1 MQKYFWPV
9 LLPILFLAYSL
20 PLFLRVYATAPNV
33 IDEEFHLRQ
42 GLHFCNKRFDVW
54 DPKITTF
61 PGLYLFSLIL
71 IPLNACTE
79 LGLRCISLAAAT
91 VNVVTLYKIRR
102 RLLGSAH
109 GQLAAL
115 DAITLGTLPPLYFFS
130 HLYYTDT
137 LSLTT
142 VLLFYYYWHKES
154 HLQAA
159 VFGATSVL
167 VRQTNVV
174 WVAMCF
180 AIMALDV
187 MSGNYARVKG
197 IKKQQ
202 VELLNPKVLWDMLT
216 SYRLLGRSIWQIL
229 RKGCYYLII
238 ILPFVFFVFLNG
250 SIVIGDKRAHE
261 ATMHLPQIF
270 YFSLF
275 AAFFGVSN
283 TMHEWQSTL
292 RWLSR
297 EKLIVLFLLG
307 VGVLTVKWNTLVHPY
322 LLADNRHYTFYIWN
336 RFYGRYLWF
345 KYAMVPVYVFALA
358 LLHCGL
364 RHMRTSFKLMFWI
377 ATLLVLC
384 FQRLLEPRYF
394 IIPFV
399 LYRLH
404 TQPLAKSRWA
414 EWLELASYVGINALT
429 FFIFF
434 TKEITW
440 MDFKEPQRIIW

>member
-9 LLPILFLAYSL
+9 FLPILYLAFSL
-20 PLFLRVYATAPNV
+20 PLFLRVYATAPTV

-61 PGLYLFSLIL
+61 PGLYLVSLIL
-71 IPLNACTE
+71 IPLGACTE

-91 VNVVTLYKIRR
+91 VNIIVLYKIRR
-102 RLLGSAH
+102 RLLGGAY

-115 DAITLGTLPPLYFFS
+115 DAIIVGALPPLYFFS

-159 VFGATSVL
+159 VYAAASVL

-180 AIMALDV
+180 GIMALDV
-187 MSGNYARVKG
+187 LSGNYARAKG
-197 IKKQQ
+197 IKRQQ
-202 VELLNPKVLWDMLT
+202 VELLNPKVLWSILT
-216 SYRLLGRSIWQIL
+216 AYRLLGRSIWQIL

-261 ATMHLPQIF
+261 ATLHLPQIF

-275 AAFFGVSN
+275 ALIFGVSN
-283 TMHEWQSTL
+283 TLHELRPTL
-292 RWLSR
+292 RCLSR
-297 EKLIVLFLLG
+297 EKLIVLFLFG
-307 VGVLTVKWNTLVHPY
+307 IGMLTVKWNTLVHPY
-322 LLADNRHYTFYIWN
+322 LLADNRHYIFYIWN
-336 RFYGRYLWF
+336 RFYGRYEWF
-345 KYAMVPVYVFALA
+345 KYAMVPIYVFALA
-358 LLHCGL
+358 LLHSGL
-364 RHMRTSFKLMFWI
+364 QHMRTSFKLMFWI
-377 ATLLVLC
+377 ATVLVLC
-384 FQRLLEPRYF
+384 FQRLLELRYF
-394 IIPFV
+394 LIPFV

-404 TQPLAKSRWA
+404 TQPLVKRRWA
-414 EWLELASYVGINALT
+414 EWLELGCYVALNAFT
-429 FFIFF
+429 FYIFL
-434 TKEITW
+434 TKEIAW
-440 MDFKEPQRIIW
+440 KDYKEPQRIIW